1 MMNRRNFVKTVSA
14 SAALVMLAPQTLMA
28 SGKINKIGI
37 QLYSLRNQIGNDFLG
52 TLRKIA
58 DAGYKIVEAAGY
70 GDRKFYGYAP
80 EEYKKIVTDLGMLPL
95 STHNGISPE
104 NADTTIEDCKNAG
117 MDYIVLPSIPAEKRK
132 TLDDYRAIAGDFNRI
147 GQKCSE
153 AGIKFGYHNHA
164 FEFEQIDGQ
173 TPYDILLNNT
183 DPNHVFFQ
191 IDFFWVAYG
200 GREPIEYLNNFPGR
214 FALWHAKDMLDPVSK
229 KNVEVGSGFIRF
241 EEAFKVAGKAGLEY
255 VVVEQEEFEM
265 DPFVSIKKSFDY
277 LNMQKF

>member
-1 MMNRRNFVKTVSA
+1 MNRRSFVKTVSA
-14 SAALVMLAPQTLMA
+14 SAAVVMLAPKTIFA
-28 SGKINKIGI
+28 AGKKKKIGI
-37 QLYSLRNQIGNDFLG
+37 QLYSLRNQIGDDFLG

-58 DAGYKIVEAAGY
+58 GAGYKIVEAAGY
-70 GDRKFYGYAP
+70 GDRKFYGYQPA
-80 EEYKKIVTDLGMLPL
+80 EYKKIVMDLGMFPT
-95 STHNGISPE
+95 STHNGISLE

-117 MDYIVLPSIPAEKRK
+117 MDFIVLPSIPAEKRK
-132 TLDDYRAIAGDFNRI
+132 TLDDYKTIAADFNQI
-147 GQKCSE
+147 GEKCRE

-164 FEFEQIDGQ
+164 FEFEKIDGQ

-183 DPNHVFFQ
+183 DPKLVFFQ

-229 KNVEVGSGFIRF
+229 KNVEVGSGFISF
-241 EEAFKVAGKAGLEY
+241 EEAFKIADKAGLEY
-255 VVVEQEEFEM
+255 VIVEQEEFDM

-277 LNMQKF
+277 LNLQKF